1 MSEWIKGE
9 NESAIA
15 GNCTVSPVTS
25 STRLGELNHN
35 HFPATGPYASS

>member
-9 NESAIA
+9 SKRTIA

-25 STRLGELNHN
+25 STRSGELNHN
-35 HFPATGPYASS
+35 HFPAKGPYASS